1 MNEPCRRRERRV
13 LKRDE
18 EKESEEKEF
27 KKKKVRK
34 RERRGSEV
42 NNTGWIIL
50 GGRKPGCK

>member
-1 MNEPCRRRERRV
+1 M

-27 KKKKVRK
+27 KKKKSK
-34 RERRGSEV
+34 KERRGSEV

>member
-1 MNEPCRRRERRV
+1 M
-13 LKRDE
+13 LKRDK